1 MILVVGSVVEWL
13 RLSPDD
19 QGTLW
24 AEDVRNF
31 LANAV
36 THGIAALATP
46 YAGYLHTVPRLIA
59 TGTVAA
65 VPVSGWA
72 TAMAFGACVVA
83 AGVAALVFICARD
96 VVPSSTLRLGLAA
109 ITLLVPLAPREVLG
123 NTANLHW
130 YFLWLAPWL
139 LLYRPR
145 TRTGAWLLAGVA
157 LLATMTEIQMAAFVP
172 LMLWRW
178 RDRRMLPV
186 RVLYLVGAAAQLL
199 ATLSDPRGASSANP
213 VPIASVAY
221 GYLINAVMTSWNA
234 DPQAIA
240 WLLGVAGP
248 IAGIVLLL
256 PFAAAASIGLLRGS
270 RLQRLMIGVCG
281 IGSMA
286 FYAIAV
292 EVSPSTFYDYATMS
306 DAQLDAPWL
315 ARYGVTPSMFLLA
328 LVPLALAALARPR
341 GVVGGGVGM
350 GAGVDLLAVD
360 LSVAGLSVAGLSV
373 AGAGSRKAL
382 LPAITLLVLAAVL
395 VGNFSSAVSRR
406 SHGPLWRPQVVAME
420 AYCDIASPSAE
431 YTLHGAPS
439 AMWKIDVPCSRVP

>member
-1 MILVVGSVVEWL
+1 MMVFVVGSIVEWL
-13 RLSPDD
+13 RLSSAD

-31 LANAV
+31 LGNAV
-36 THGIAALATP
+36 THGIASLVTP

-59 TGTVAA
+59 TGTVAVA
-65 VPVSGWA
+65 PVAGWA
-72 TAMAFGACVVA
+72 TSMAFGACVVA

-96 VVPSSTLRLGLAA
+96 VVPSTVLRLGLAA

-145 TRTGAWLLAGVA
+145 TRTGAWLLAGAA
-157 LLATMTEIQMAAFVP
+157 LLATMTEIQMAVFIP

-178 RDRRMLPV
+178 RDRPMLPV
-186 RVLYLVGAAAQLL
+186 RMLYLVGVAAQLL
-199 ATLSDPRGASSANP
+199 ATLSDPRGSSSANP

-221 GYLINAVMTSWNA
+221 GYLINAVMTSWTA
-234 DPQAIA
+234 DPHVIA
-240 WLLGVAGP
+240 WMLGVAGP

-256 PFAAAASIGLLRGS
+256 PFAAAAVVGLLRGS
-270 RLQRLMIGVCG
+270 RLQRLMVVVCSVS
-281 IGSMA
+281 SMA

-292 EVSPSTFYDYATMS
+292 EVSPGTFYDYASMS

-315 ARYGVTPSMFLLA
+315 ARYGVAPSMFLLA

-341 GVVGGGVGM
+341 GVVGESVGGVAGTRVGI
-350 GAGVDLLAVD
+350 GAGT
-360 LSVAGLSVAGLSV
+360 
-373 AGAGSRKAL
+373 AGAAGFSSVGARPRKVL
-382 LPAITLLVLAAVL
+382 LPAITLVVLAAVL
-395 VGNFSSAVSRR
+395 AGNFSSTVSRR
-406 SHGPLWRPQVVAME
+406 SNGPLWQPQVAAME
-420 AYCDIASPSAE
+420 AYCDIA
-431 YTLHGAPS
+431 APS
-439 AMWKIDVPCSRVP
+439 AVYTLRGAPAVEWKVDVPCSRVP